1 MRNISKFEG
10 KLIRMN
16 KSYPIHNDDDE
27 IVGYTEVGDM
37 AVITFAEIK
46 KKTGYKTVTKI
57 SDELSIGIPVITDG
71 EEGYFETIIVSG
83 KYTGIDSLALDLED
97 IATSTFIFNKVDGD
111 DIVYIQDRKINFEYV
126 WFVDEFL
133 VSSGGIKMNLAEIRE
148 KAISILASIQKDFQ
162 HALDDGEFENA
173 DEDSKDAVDSNR
185 ECIEDLDLAI
195 KALSR

>member
-1 MRNISKFEG
+1 MRNFSKFEG

-27 IVGYTEVGDM
+27 IVGYTKVGDM

-57 SDELSIGIPVITDG
+57 SDELSIGIPIVTDG
-71 EEGYFETIIVSG
+71 EEWYFETIIVSG

-111 DIVYIQDRKINFEYV
+111 DTVYIQDRKINFEYV

-133 VSSGGIKMNLAEIRE
+133 VLLGK
-148 KAISILASIQKDFQ
+148 
-162 HALDDGEFENA
+162 
-173 DEDSKDAVDSNR
+173 
-185 ECIEDLDLAI
+185 
-195 KALSR
+195 

>member
-1 MRNISKFEG
+1 MRNFSKFEG

-16 KSYPIHNDDDE
+16 KSYPIYTDDDE

-46 KKTGYKTVTKI
+46 KKIGYKTVTKI
-57 SDELSIGIPVITDG
+57 SDELSIGIPVVTDG

-83 KYTGIDSLALDLED
+83 KYTGIDSLVLDLED

-111 DIVYIQDRKINFEYV
+111 DTVYIQDRKINFEYV

-133 VSSGGIKMNLAEIRE
+133 VSSK
-148 KAISILASIQKDFQ
+148 
-162 HALDDGEFENA
+162 
-173 DEDSKDAVDSNR
+173 
-185 ECIEDLDLAI
+185 
-195 KALSR
+195 